1 MYDQELTGFFKRHNI
16 EYAPLDEESHKSYS
30 SMKGFPFK
38 GSRIAWS
45 KIKNHRCRRLHE
57 TLEFV
62 EEIEVILQPTDFC
75 RFIVA
80 GNDFEDGYLIQ
91 CSVQSVRSL
100 LDFLVEYPG
109 ENYLIDAQG
118 KWCICVYDYLDFG
131 TVG

>member
-16 EYAPLDEESHKSYS
+16 EYARLDEESYKSYS
-30 SMKGFPFK
+30 SMRGFPFT

-62 EEIEVILQPTDFC
+62 EDIEVILPAADLC
-75 RFIVA
+75 RFIVV

-91 CSVQSVRSL
+91 RSIQSVRSL

-109 ENYLIDAQG
+109 ENYLIDTQER
-118 KWCICVYDYLDFG
+118 WSICVYDYLDFG
-131 TVG
+131 TVD